1 MLWAFLWLAKA
12 TLGLW
17 LLLTMPLESHVP
29 LKAAIA
35 LGINITSGVITLA
48 AVAHVARRERL
59 LAA

>member
-1 MLWAFLWLAKA
+1 MVWAFLWLAKA

-17 LLLTMPLESHVP
+17 LLLTMPLESYVP
-29 LKAAIA
+29 LTAAIA